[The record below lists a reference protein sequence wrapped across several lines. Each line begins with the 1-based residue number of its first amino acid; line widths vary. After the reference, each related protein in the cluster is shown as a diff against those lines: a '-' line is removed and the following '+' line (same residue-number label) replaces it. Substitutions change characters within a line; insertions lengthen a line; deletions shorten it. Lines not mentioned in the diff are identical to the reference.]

1 MYWLTKDLYFEIVQL
16 CSLHFSQICLGPML
30 TASALILSLSSLKC
44 RSCPGER
51 TRGSMYYRSAAQR
64 CLALPEIIHEIG
76 TYLPSADDL
85 LDASC
90 VNRQWKEV
98 LVPLRAHFPHVYLRD
113 LPSFLLFLKSNPRAG
128 HSCHGLRVSVC
139 CGLRLRGLTADTL
152 LRSSLMKIIGM
163 EMTPF

>member
-1 MYWLTKDLYFEIVQL
+1 
-16 CSLHFSQICLGPML
+16 
-30 TASALILSLSSLKC
+30 
-44 RSCPGER
+44 
-51 TRGSMYYRSAAQR
+51 MYYRSAAQR

-163 EMTPF
+163 EMTPFSQMMKMSSSRMLKIWMRKVRTTQTFRAHREVWAPTCRLLKVPTRRSWL